1 MDVTLIHEQST
12 TAVGTKR
19 KREPKARMEPSRKS
33 PRSSKAVTKPA
44 RNTGDEKGH
53 TETPHI
59 TLRRLPAMVPL
70 PPAALGTTSLS
81 PATEPARDS
90 LEAGGTLRFDPPWSH
105 FTPNL
110 TPAEMLRAGAFGVS
124 S

>member
-33 PRSSKAVTKPA
+33 PRWSKAVTKPA

-59 TLRRLPAMVPL
+59 ELRRLPAVVPL
-70 PPAALGTTSLS
+70 SAAPGTTSLS

-90 LEAGGTLRFDPPWSH
+90 LEAGGTLRFEPPWSH

-110 TPAEMLRAGAFGVS
+110 TPAEILRAGAFGVS
-124 S
+124 P